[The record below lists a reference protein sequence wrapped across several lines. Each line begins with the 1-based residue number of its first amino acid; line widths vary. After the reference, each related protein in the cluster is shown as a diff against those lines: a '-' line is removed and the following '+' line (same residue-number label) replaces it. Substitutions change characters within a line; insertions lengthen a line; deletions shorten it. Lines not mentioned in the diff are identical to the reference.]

1 MRRFLLYDNLG
12 APLGEI
18 AEADVFEAT
27 LREVVNGEH
36 SLEIT
41 TTQVLDKGTRILYED
56 GRGYWHEFV
65 VCGVDGEH
73 ASGNRVIGTYYCV
86 WSIQHDLQGVPVSIM
101 PGVQNP
107 VTAGTALHAILDA
120 TDRWSYGTVTNTN
133 TGGASMYDTNAWDAL
148 SILVEN
154 WGGEIDVT
162 IGVDFISGVVSR
174 AVDLYA
180 QQGSSTPTRRFDFGR
195 DLQSVKRTYDDA
207 PFYCRISPRG
217 KGEQTDA
224 GGYGR
229 KITIE
234 SVNDG
239 KDYLEYAP
247 MVDVAK
253 LPDGNG
259 DYDYPTLQ
267 IENSDCETPAD
278 LLAWA
283 QSVLADYC
291 TPKITYTISAVQAA
305 IAGVDVQGVS
315 LGDAVEIVDRKFGAD
330 GLRLTGR
337 VVELSIDM
345 LNERNMT
352 VVIGNAQ
359 KSVASQLSSM
369 QSSIDTIASWPSVAI
384 GANMSTA
391 DYIDSLL
398 GRINAE
404 INATGGY
411 TYIVQGHG
419 IVTYD
424 TAVTDPTIGAEAS
437 QVVEIKG
444 GSIRIANSK
453 TSGGEWEWK
462 TVFTSGHISAE
473 LVTAAQI
480 TTGYIGSNTNTFID
494 LDNSIVQFGPT
505 NARHLKLT
513 DSGFRVYENASN
525 IISHFGYGPAKKQ
538 DGSIVDSPYTTLG
551 TRASSS
557 VIGANS
563 VAEGESGTASGW
575 NSSTQGYNN
584 TASGSCSHAEGY
596 SSKATGNYAHAEG
609 MDGVASGEYSH
620 FEGRGNSGTGT
631 ASGDYSHAEGYL
643 STASGTCAHVEGT
656 SCTASGNY
664 SHAGGSV
671 AQSVGAYSFAHGRY
685 VFANYESN
693 SVLGKYYRASANELL
708 SVGNGTSSSYNAA
721 LIVKTNATDIHTTL
735 DVTGKLTAHGAFTC
749 LGTKS
754 RLVNTDSYD
763 GRLLYAYETPSPMF
777 GDIGSGVLD
786 STGYCYV
793 SIDDV
798 FSEAARTDI
807 SYQVFLQACGAG
819 ALYVESKSST
829 YFVVRG
835 EPGLAFDW
843 EIKAKQTGHESTR
856 LENDSVISSL
866 ENEYEYQ
873 SIVESAYD
881 DDDLPE
887 YDTGLFSLYTNDL
900 DDYGYVSLIE
910 SLY

>member
-86 WSIQHDLQGVPVSIM
+86 WSIQHDLQGVPVSVM

-180 QQGSSTPTRRFDFGR
+180 QQGSSTPMRRFDFGR
-195 DLQSVKRTYDDA
+195 DLQSVNRTYDDA

-259 DYDYPTLQ
+259 GYDYPTLQ

-278 LLAWA
+278 LLTWA
-283 QSVLADYC
+283 QGVLAESC

-305 IAGVDVQGVS
+305 VAGVDVQGVS

-337 VVELSIDM
+337 VVELTIDM
-345 LNERNMT
+345 LQERNVT

-359 KSVASQLSSM
+359 ESVASQLSSM
-369 QSSIDTIASWPSVAI
+369 QSSIETIASWPSVAM
-384 GANMSTA
+384 GANVSTA
-391 DYIDSLL
+391 DYLNALL
-398 GRINAE
+398 NSINTE

-411 TYIVQGHG
+411 TYITQGSG
-419 IVTYD
+419 IRTYD
-424 TAVTDPTIGAEAS
+424 VAVSDPLVGSEAS

-444 GSIRIANSK
+444 GSVRIANTK
-453 TSGGEWEWK
+453 TSGGDWEWK
-462 TVFTSGHISAE
+462 SVFTSGHI
-473 LVTAAQI
+473 AADLI
-480 TTGYIGSNTNTFID
+480 TTANITAGMIQDSDGNSYWDLNNDLFVLTGNIANEFNSYDQLRMGQLTFID
-494 LDNSIVQFGPT
+494 ESGLLNGRYTEQTATGLQIGRNEQTYSDAYGNLILVPNIYVTRPSSNVGFYNSGSAIMSRYTLRLMSNYDSYNRGSSGGGALWRNMIFMGDTMIALMAVNQRSRTKRPGFVLTHSSSTTDCYVGATPD
-505 NARHLKLT
+505 LT
-513 DSGFRVYENASN
+513 DLNYSLTSITHPAFHVQRSNSASDSASGFGNDIYSYADWEHDGEFKVINSNASYTFN
-525 IISHFGYGPAKKQ
+525 VVFG
-538 DGSIVDSPYTTLG
+538 
-551 TRASSS
+551 SSS
-557 VIGANS
+557 KSQSMRIYGALN
-563 VAEGESGTASGW
+563 V
-575 NSSTQGYNN
+575 QGNM
-584 TASGSCSHAEGY
+584 S
-596 SSKATGNYAHAEG
+596 AT
-609 MDGVASGEYSH
+609 
-620 FEGRGNSGTGT
+620 
-631 ASGDYSHAEGYL
+631 
-643 STASGTCAHVEGT
+643 
-656 SCTASGNY
+656 
-664 SHAGGSV
+664 
-671 AQSVGAYSFAHGRY
+671 
-685 VFANYESN
+685 
-693 SVLGKYYRASANELL
+693 
-708 SVGNGTSSSYNAA
+708 
-721 LIVKTNATDIHTTL
+721 
-735 DVTGKLTAHGAFTC
+735 
-749 LGTKS
+749 GTKS
-754 RLVNTDSYD
+754 RAVATDNYNE
-763 GRLLYAYETPSPMF
+763 RLLYAYETPSPMF

-798 FSEAARTDI
+798 FSETARTDI
-807 SYQVFLQACGAG
+807 NYQVFLQACGAG

-843 EIKAKQTGHESTR
+843 EIKCKQRDYEQVR
-856 LENDSVISSL
+856 LENNTISEMAREEFNFDFTLSD
-866 ENEYEYQ
+866 
-873 SIVESAYD
+873 AYSD
-881 DDDLPE
+881 ELRFIAHME
-887 YDTGLFSLYTNDL
+887 QLFDEE
-900 DDYGYVSLIE
+900 IQAA
-910 SLY
+910 

>member
-18 AEADVFEAT
+18 AEADVFEAI

-56 GRGYWHEFV
+56 GRGYWYEFV

-259 DYDYPTLQ
+259 GYEYPTLKV
-267 IENSDCETPAD
+267 ENSKCETPAA
-278 LLAWA
+278 LKTWA
-283 QSVLADYC
+283 QGVLADYC

-305 IAGVDVQGVS
+305 VAGVDVQGVS

-337 VVELSIDM
+337 VVELTIDM
-345 LNERNMT
+345 LQERNVR

-359 KSVASQLSSM
+359 ESVSSQLSSL
-369 QSSIDTIASWPSVAI
+369 QKSIDTISSWPSVAM
-384 GANMSTA
+384 GADVSTA
-391 DYIDSLL
+391 DYLNALL
-398 GRINAE
+398 NSINTE

-411 TYIVQGHG
+411 TYITQGSG
-419 IVTYD
+419 IRTYD
-424 TAVTDPTIGAEAS
+424 TAVTDPLVGSEAS

-444 GSIRIANSK
+444 GSIRIANTK
-453 TSGGEWEWK
+453 TSGGDWEWK
-462 TVFTSGHISAE
+462 SVFTSGHIATDMITA
-473 LVTAAQI
+473 LNVTAGMIQSHD
-480 TTGYIGSNTNTFID
+480 GKSYWD
-494 LDNSIVQFGPT
+494 LDGSVINLSGSIQLTTPGVKSGSTHYQ
-505 NARHLKLT
+505 KLT
-513 DSGFRVYENASN
+513 TFTYSDYLGNSRTVPGLLLYSENETHPSRIALTSLGTTSGYSSSN
-525 IISHFGYGPAKKQ
+525 QSYYAAAMIGYGPIDIEANIGATIKN
-538 DGSIVDSPYTTLG
+538 ILTLG
-551 TRASSS
+551 SQWAELISYNGGNSMDMTVKPRQISFSAASSNNTVFQYMS
-557 VIGANS
+557 S
-563 VAEGESGTASGW
+563 VATAA
-575 NSSTQGYNN
+575 SSATNV
-584 TASGSCSHAEGY
+584 TTTHA
-596 SSKATGNYAHAEG
+596 GNFK
-609 MDGVASGEYSH
+609 V
-620 FEGRGNSGTGT
+620 TGT
-631 ASGDYSHAEGYL
+631 K
-643 STASGTCAHVEGT
+643 
-656 SCTASGNY
+656 N
-664 SHAGGSV
+664 
-671 AQSVGAYSFAHGRY
+671 
-685 VFANYESN
+685 
-693 SVLGKYYRASANELL
+693 
-708 SVGNGTSSSYNAA
+708 
-721 LIVKTNATDIHTTL
+721 
-735 DVTGKLTAHGAFTC
+735 
-749 LGTKS
+749 
-754 RLVNTDSYD
+754 RLVETENYD
-763 GRLLYAYETPSPMF
+763 ERLLYSYETTSPMF

-793 SIDDV
+793 SVDDV
-798 FSEAARTDI
+798 FSETARTDI
-807 SYQVFLQACGAG
+807 NYQVFLQACGAG

-829 YFVVRG
+829 HFVVRG

-843 EIKAKQTGHESTR
+843 EVKCRQLDYPHLR
-856 LENDSVISSL
+856 LENDTLQTGIDEEYNYGDSL
-866 ENEYEYQ
+866 TGAYHDENEYITQMEQ
-873 SIVESAYD
+873 
-881 DDDLPE
+881 
-887 YDTGLFSLYTNDL
+887 LFDEELAAC
-900 DDYGYVSLIE
+900 
-910 SLY
+910 

>member
-86 WSIQHDLQGVPVSIM
+86 WSIQHDLQGVPVSVM

-162 IGVDFISGVVSR
+162 IGVDFISGAVSR

-259 DYDYPTLQ
+259 GYEYPTLKV
-267 IENSDCETPAD
+267 ENSKCETPAA
-278 LLAWA
+278 LKTWA
-283 QSVLADYC
+283 QGVLADYC
-291 TPKITYTISAVQAA
+291 TPKITYTINAVQAA
-305 IAGVDVQGVS
+305 VAGVDVQGVS

-337 VVELSIDM
+337 VVELTIDM
-345 LNERNMT
+345 LQERNVR

-359 KSVASQLSSM
+359 ESVSSQLSSL
-369 QSSIDTIASWPSVAI
+369 QKSIDTISSWPSVAM
-384 GANMSTA
+384 GADVSTA
-391 DYIDSLL
+391 DYLNALL
-398 GRINAE
+398 NSINTE

-411 TYIVQGHG
+411 TYITQGSG
-419 IVTYD
+419 IRTYD
-424 TAVTDPTIGAEAS
+424 TAVTDPLVGSEAS

-444 GSIRIANSK
+444 GSIRIANTK

-462 TVFTSGHISAE
+462 SVFTSGHVAAD
-473 LVTAAQI
+473 LVTALNVTAGMIQD
-480 TTGYIGSNTNTFID
+480 TTGQSYWD
-494 LDNSIVQFGPT
+494 LDNSLFMF
-505 NARHLKLT
+505 T
-513 DSGFRVYENASN
+513 DSVLNEWDKHNHLEMGQITFTEQSGWLNGRTSAQSATGMMLAGPQSGYYAYNGKLILIPNLYVTKPITSTGYYNSGSAILSRYTMRIMSNIDPLASPSGAYYRSAILLGDKFLSINRVQTLSGGVTPGIVIEDNNINIGAKPSFADGNYKNSTVQIALRVYRSDSASDTG
-525 IISHFGYGPAKKQ
+525 IGYGNTINSYAQLNHRGEIHIYKSASGVSYNQPGVQ
-538 DGSIVDSPYTTLG
+538 LG
-551 TRASSS
+551 EDSSS
-557 VIGANS
+557 RYVNLKVYGTF
-563 VAEGESGTASGW
+563 TAS
-575 NSSTQGYNN
+575 
-584 TASGSCSHAEGY
+584 
-596 SSKATGNYAHAEG
+596 
-609 MDGVASGEYSH
+609 
-620 FEGRGNSGTGT
+620 
-631 ASGDYSHAEGYL
+631 
-643 STASGTCAHVEGT
+643 
-656 SCTASGNY
+656 
-664 SHAGGSV
+664 
-671 AQSVGAYSFAHGRY
+671 
-685 VFANYESN
+685 
-693 SVLGKYYRASANELL
+693 
-708 SVGNGTSSSYNAA
+708 
-721 LIVKTNATDIHTTL
+721 
-735 DVTGKLTAHGAFTC
+735 
-749 LGTKS
+749 GTKS
-754 RLVNTDSYD
+754 RLASTDNY
-763 GRLLYAYETPSPMF
+763 GKRLLYCYETPSPTF
-777 GDIGSGVLD
+777 GDMGSGVLD

-793 SIDDV
+793 SIDDI
-798 FSEAARTDI
+798 FSETARTDI
-807 SYQVFLQACGAG
+807 NYQVFLQACGAG

-843 EIKAKQTGHESTR
+843 EIKCKQS
-856 LENDSVISSL
+856 
-866 ENEYEYQ
+866 EYEHLRF
-873 SIVESAYD
+873 ED
-881 DDDLPE
+881 DDTE
-887 YDTGLFSLYTNDL
+887 NSFINATN
-900 DDYGYVSLIE
+900 YGNDVQDAYVDEFAYIETIE
-910 SLY
+910 SLYDDEIATA

>member
-27 LREVVNGEH
+27 LREVINGEH

-56 GRGYWHEFV
+56 GRGYWREFV

-86 WSIQHDLQGVPVSIM
+86 WSIQHDLQGVPVSVM

-154 WGGEIDVT
+154 WGGEIDVS
-162 IGVDFISGVVSR
+162 IGVDFISGIVSR

-283 QSVLADYC
+283 QSVLAESC

-305 IAGVDVQGVS
+305 IAGGDVQGVS

-345 LNERNMT
+345 LNERNVT

-444 GSIRIANSK
+444 GSIRIANTK
-453 TSGGEWEWK
+453 TSGGDWEWK
-462 TVFTSGHISAE
+462 TVFTSGHIAAD
-473 LVTAAQI
+473 LITALNVTAGTIQDD
-480 TTGYIGSNTNTFID
+480 TGRSYWD
-494 LDNSIVQFGPT
+494 LDNSIF
-505 NARHLKLT
+505 LLT
-513 DSGFRVYENASN
+513 DVIANYWGYYDQFRVSQLTFTDNSGLLNN
-525 IISHFGYGPAKKQ
+525 ITTEQSATGMQIGRPESTYDDGYG
-538 DGSIVDSPYTTLG
+538 
-551 TRASSS
+551 
-557 VIGANS
+557 N
-563 VAEGESGTASGW
+563 VAIIPNLQVPRPDTWQSRR
-575 NSSTQGYNN
+575 
-584 TASGSCSHAEGY
+584 ASGSAILSRYSLRIMSDYDPYPRGTQTSLHYHSMLLMDETLLALLMRNQNDRKSRPGFVIKYDTSRPFGTHNYVGAIPDLTDQAFAIDTISTPAIDVYRSPDATDSMSGY
-596 SSKATGNYAHAEG
+596 GNEITINADSSI
-609 MDGVASGEYSH
+609 DGEIDVKCTKSSPLFPVTIGQSNKKVSVRIY
-620 FEGRGNSGTGT
+620 
-631 ASGDYSHAEGYL
+631 GDFN
-643 STASGTCAHVEGT
+643 VQ
-656 SCTASGNY
+656 GNY
-664 SHAGGSV
+664 SATGS
-671 AQSVGAYSFAHGRY
+671 
-685 VFANYESN
+685 
-693 SVLGKYYRASANELL
+693 
-708 SVGNGTSSSYNAA
+708 
-721 LIVKTNATDIHTTL
+721 
-735 DVTGKLTAHGAFTC
+735 
-749 LGTKS
+749 KS
-754 RLVNTDSYD
+754 RLAQTENY
-763 GRLLYAYETPSPMF
+763 GERLLYCVETPSPIFSDM
-777 GDIGSGVLD
+777 GSGVID
-786 STGYCYV
+786 SDGYCYV

-798 FSEAARTDI
+798 FSETARTDI

-819 ALYVESKSST
+819 SLYVESKAST
-829 YFVVRG
+829 HFVVCG

-843 EIKAKQTGHESTR
+843 EIKAKQA
-856 LENDSVISSL
+856 
-866 ENEYEYQ
+866 EYENLRF
-873 SIVESAYD
+873 ED
-881 DDDLPE
+881 
-887 YDTGLFSLYTNDL
+887 
-900 DDYGYVSLIE
+900 E
-910 SLY
+910 SLFMEYRNATNYTDQWPDVYQEEYSYVVNLERLHADDIA